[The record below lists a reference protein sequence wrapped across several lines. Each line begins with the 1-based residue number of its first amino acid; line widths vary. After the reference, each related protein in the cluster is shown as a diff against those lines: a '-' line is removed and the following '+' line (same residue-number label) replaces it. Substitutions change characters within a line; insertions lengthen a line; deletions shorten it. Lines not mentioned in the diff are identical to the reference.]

1 MASESMDES
10 DAPLTLYWKGAPV
23 GHIER
28 LDGKGA
34 YWMGL
39 WKPGRVSI
47 AWDFES
53 MVAASLKIHYEK
65 RIPVE
70 VELGP
75 DRLAAEIMDLG
86 NGLISWVLRPTRF
99 AGGRIEDSE

>member
-1 MASESMDES
+1 MEES
-10 DAPLTLYWKGAPV
+10 DAPLTVYWNGNAV
-23 GHIER
+23 GHVEK

-34 YWMGL
+34 YWMGH

-53 MVAASLKIHYEK
+53 KVAESLKIHYEK
-65 RIPVE
+65 RVAVE

-75 DRLAAEIMDLG
+75 DRLLAEIMDLE

-99 AGGRIEDSE
+99 AGKRIENSD